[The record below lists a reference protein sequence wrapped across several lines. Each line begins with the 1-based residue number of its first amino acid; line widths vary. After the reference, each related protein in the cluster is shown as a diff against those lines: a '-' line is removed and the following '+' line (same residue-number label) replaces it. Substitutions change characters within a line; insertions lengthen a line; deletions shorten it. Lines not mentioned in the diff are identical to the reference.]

1 MKKILFTYST
11 TENYKYVIKLLNNL
25 ERYGHIFRFIRL
37 SKEIKFTNN
46 KCIYAMK
53 YPTKIISDIY
63 MKKNKNL
70 FNGIIM

>member
-1 MKKILFTYST
+1 MLTS
-11 TENYKYVIKLLNNL
+11 
-25 ERYGHIFRFIRL
+25 
-37 SKEIKFTNN
+37 TNN